1 MKNRG
6 SIRFGCR
13 PAVSRAH
20 IVQKLRSIVVD
31 ESTPWYWE
39 PFDLFKNTDAGAS
52 AAFFAFTVKQKFAK
66 GDYIFIAN
74 DVGRRIF
81 FLEEGIVKIFNL
93 SPNGTQTI
101 FWFCVSG
108 DVFGAGG
115 ISGSPFQSVY
125 AQAVEASTVH
135 FISRA
140 DFETVMKQHPQIA
153 INMIRLLGAR
163 LRLACDA
170 MVDISV
176 QKAESRLARVLLRLA
191 HNYGRRAGG
200 LVEIRVRVSHQEL
213 ADMIGC
219 SRQTVNALLH
229 EFCDNGWINLKGRT
243 FSIVSQGD
251 LQEVIDS
258 GRTD

>member
-1 MKNRG
+1 M
-6 SIRFGCR
+6 
-13 PAVSRAH
+13 
-20 IVQKLRSIVVD
+20 D

-39 PFDLFKNTDAGAS
+39 PFDLFKNAGADAS
-52 AAFFAFTVKQKFAK
+52 AAFFAFTAKQKYAK

-101 FWFCVSG
+101 FWFCVPG

-125 AQAVEASTVH
+125 AQTVESSTVH

-140 DFETVMKQHPQIA
+140 DFEKVMKQHPQIA
-153 INMIRLLGAR
+153 INIIRLLGAR
-163 LRLACDA
+163 LRLACDS

-191 HNYGRRAGG
+191 HNYGSRAGG

-213 ADMIGC
+213 ADMIGS

-229 EFCDNGWINLKGRT
+229 QFSNSGWIHLKGRT
-243 FSIVSQGD
+243 FSIVSPGD
-251 LQEVIDS
+251 LQEIIDM
-258 GRTD
+258 GCTD